1 MIRRLSTKIKRW
13 LLSTKKEQNMREKL
27 MKINRNKVM
36 VLWLSYNPVIGDVG
50 WTIVVQIEETGKE
63 NNIVM

>member
-1 MIRRLSTKIKRW
+1 
-13 LLSTKKEQNMREKL
+13 MREKL

-36 VLWLSYNPVIGDVG
+36 GLWLRYNPVIGDAG

-63 NNIVM
+63 NSIVM